1 MLIEVFNCAKHQK
14 RSKMFY
20 EECFTLKQTHSN
32 ILKKKRDLMLDLD
45 IKNVN
50 LYEHFLHAVI
60 GISSQ
65 NVNLYAN
72 GFQVL
77 PHAMAISS
85 QSFYNFA
92 SKT

>member
-1 MLIEVFNCAKHQK
+1 VPNTGKDRKCLMKNVLHQNKHILT
-14 RSKMFY
+14 FY
-20 EECFTLKQTHSN
+20 R
-32 ILKKKRDLMLDLD
+32 KRDLMLDLD

-77 PHAMAISS
+77 PHSAIAISS
-85 QSFYNFA
+85 KSFYNFA
-92 SKT
+92 SNT

>member
-1 MLIEVFNCAKHQK
+1 
-14 RSKMFY
+14 
-20 EECFTLKQTHSN
+20 
-32 ILKKKRDLMLDLD
+32 MLDLD

-77 PHAMAISS
+77 PHSAIAISS

-92 SKT
+92 SNT